1 MAAGDSVA
9 GVAEGSSPSQ
19 ATGSGRGPAVRAALL
34 TVFYAVAAIAAYF
47 ALPPTDLDATNIWAA
62 ILLVVVAIA
71 ILVVLYLA
79 SLRTI
84 GRAEFPVLR
93 ALLVIAVFFVT
104 FVLIV
109 AYAYLSLEARYPG
122 QVPGIVTHVDA
133 LYFTVTVIT
142 TVGFG
147 DISPQGQLARGVA
160 TAQMVFTL
168 VFLGALLRSAVNVG
182 RSERQRREDAQA
194 DPDGG

>member
-1 MAAGDSVA
+1 VAARDSVA

-19 ATGSGRGPAVRAALL
+19 ASGSGRGAAIRASLL
-34 TVFYAVAAIAAYF
+34 TLLYAVAAIAAYF
-47 ALPPTDLDATNIWAA
+47 ALPPTDLDRTNVWGALLMAA
-62 ILLVVVAIA
+62 LAIA

-104 FVLIV
+104 FVLLV
-109 AYAYLSLEARYPG
+109 AYAYLSLETRFPG

-147 DISPQGQLARGVA
+147 DISPQGQLARGIA

-182 RSERQRREDAQA
+182 RSERQRRHDAQA